1 MCFMI
6 LYWTGMRMG
15 ELLAL
20 TYGDIDLE
28 NNTIRINK
36 LLQRLQGK
44 TLITTPK
51 TPKSK
56 RVVHIPER
64 LKE

>member
-28 NNTIRINK
+28 NA
-36 LLQRLQGK
+36 LG
-44 TLITTPK
+44 
-51 TPKSK
+51 
-56 RVVHIPER
+56 
-64 LKE
+64 